1 MVTSALP
8 IFKPLRTLKI
18 FGADIRVDMYWLV
31 LIFLMMWSLA
41 TQLFPKRL
49 PTIAYGTFWMMGISA
64 ALGFIISLLLHEIAH
79 ILVAR
84 NLQTPMNRITLF
96 LFGGV
101 AEQEDEPENAKSE
114 ILLALSGPAVS
125 LILAFVFWYLGGM
138 GEDKDWPAPA
148 LEVVRFLAT
157 ANLSLAAFNMIPAFP
172 LDGGRVLRALIWV
185 WRRNIA
191 YATRI
196 AANVGSYL
204 GIVLMI
210 LGFVIFLN
218 EGFVPGAW
226 WFMAGISLRIAAR
239 ISHKHLLVKRVL
251 EGETVKRFL
260 NPNRMTVTPD
270 MNIYELVHDHSYK
283 HYYDFYA
290 VIEGEKTLGYISL
303 ESIEG
308 IPSNKWRGRK
318 VRDFMQDFREATVV
332 SSETPAREALDIMKE
347 TERNHM
353 MVVDNGHFVGM
364 VDLKNITGYLEL
376 RTKIGD
382 TTENIIE
389 DNPDVFTEDEE
400 RDIAEG
406 AR

>member
-1 MVTSALP
+1 
-8 IFKPLRTLKI
+8 
-18 FGADIRVDMYWLV
+18 
-31 LIFLMMWSLA
+31 
-41 TQLFPKRL
+41 
-49 PTIAYGTFWMMGISA
+49 
-64 ALGFIISLLLHEIAH
+64 
-79 ILVAR
+79 
-84 NLQTPMNRITLF
+84 
-96 LFGGV
+96 
-101 AEQEDEPENAKSE
+101 
-114 ILLALSGPAVS
+114 
-125 LILAFVFWYLGGM
+125 
-138 GEDKDWPAPA
+138 
-148 LEVVRFLAT
+148 
-157 ANLSLAAFNMIPAFP
+157 
-172 LDGGRVLRALIWV
+172 
-185 WRRNIA
+185 
-191 YATRI
+191 
-196 AANVGSYL
+196 
-204 GIVLMI
+204 
-210 LGFVIFLN
+210 
-218 EGFVPGAW
+218 
-226 WFMAGISLRIAAR
+226 
-239 ISHKHLLVKRVL
+239 
-251 EGETVKRFL
+251 
-260 NPNRMTVTPD
+260 